1 MKTMRHGRSAIR
13 IEHVQ
18 QTSLFSSC
26 TKDELRMIASLTT
39 MKDVASG
46 AVLAEQGKPGREFFV
61 VTEGS
66 ATASRNGAWLAEL
79 GPGSF
84 FGELALL
91 DGGPRT
97 ATVVADTDMTLLVLS
112 RTEFKSLQFSAPSVA
127 YKMLVELG
135 ARLRRTY
142 EMGDGTPVTSMSE
155 VASL

>member
-1 MKTMRHGRSAIR
+1 MKTLRRGRSAIC
-13 IEHVQ
+13 IEQLHQ
-18 QTSLFSSC
+18 ASLFSNC
-26 TKDELRMIASLTT
+26 TKDELRIIASLTT
-39 MKDVASG
+39 MQDVTSG
-46 AVLAEQGKPGREFFV
+46 MVLAEQGKAGREFFV
-61 VTEGS
+61 VTHGS
-66 ATASRNGAWLAEL
+66 ATASRNGGWLAQL

-112 RTEFKSLQFSAPSVA
+112 RSEFKTLQFSAPSVS

-142 EMGDGTPVTSMSE
+142 QMHEESESPTLTE